1 MAFVFAYIKPGEGC
15 YDDSNYPGHVAKNC
29 DWEHAVHLALSRDG
43 VRYTPL
49 RNNTGVLFA
58 RGTFD
63 EGPHEGTTKT
73 LIDPWIFRMQDGTF
87 GVLAVRR
94 NQNAPDP
101 LTEGSIMLFRSR
113 DLVFYEESGFL
124 KVAEGTVRRPRCR
137 AEGDGFLVEWETEDG
152 VYQGTTVRFGEISGI
167 RPASE
172 RAIGGDGSC
181 HGVPDAVPGNVIEVT
196 EEEARRMEAYLGVIE
211 NTGVAPLALEVPRG
225 TRVTAD
231 MLPKATCLYSD
242 GSTHDKAV
250 RWDPDEVAALD
261 PDAPGTYRLHGEIR
275 CKIWPFP
282 MPLSERPGAG
292 PRGRG
297 NMSDP
302 AVVFHEGRYYLTS
315 SGGQDIV
322 LRAADRLEDV
332 FTAEPVVV
340 HRVADVPG
348 AQRIGTW
355 AAELHWIAGV
365 PCILTARCLGP
376 VSSVQA
382 HVLRCLGDP
391 EDPSAWE
398 APRLCVKPNGK
409 PLTEGGISLD
419 MTYFCVNGVHY
430 VMWSDRKWPIVDGK
444 DAPEPADIY
453 IAAIDPEKPW
463 QAVTEPQ
470 CVVRPMY
477 GWDRY
482 ETEVDEGPYLL
493 RRGDDL
499 FISVSGSS
507 TGMADLY
514 DLGLLHAKAGSNLL
528 DPAAWD
534 WLPYPVLTKESVP
547 GEYGPGHNSFVK
559 DHETGDDMMVYHAV
573 PHDENG
579 KSLGRRPAVRRVHWA
594 KTGLPYLE
602 MTAERDLKPEFR
614 SVVLELTV
622 R

>member
-1 MAFVFAYIKPGEGC
+1 MAFVLAYMKPGVGC
-15 YDDSNYPGHVAKNC
+15 YDDTNYPGHIAKNC
-29 DWEHAVHLALSRDG
+29 DWEHALHLALSRDG
-43 VRYTPL
+43 EHFTPL

-58 RGTFD
+58 KATFD

-73 LIDPWIFRMQDGTF
+73 LIDPWLFREADGTF
-87 GVLAVRR
+87 GVLAIRR

-101 LTEGSIMLFRSR
+101 LTEGSVMVFRSR
-113 DLVFYEESGFL
+113 DLVFYEEAGFL
-124 KVAEGTVRRPRCR
+124 PLGAGEIRRPRCER
-137 AEGDGFLVEWETEDG
+137 TEDG
-152 VYQGTTVRFGEISGI
+152 WLLEWEAQDGAHQAKTRRFAEIWDEKTVPGRTIEAAPDF
-167 RPASE
+167 
-172 RAIGGDGSC
+172 
-181 HGVPDAVPGNVIEVT
+181 GVPDAVPGNVLEIS
-196 EEEARRMEAYLGVIE
+196 EAEAKTLEAYLGVIE
-211 NTGVAPLALEVPRG
+211 NVGVAPMTLTVKKGEVL
-225 TRVTAD
+225 TAEA
-231 MLPKATCLYSD
+231 LPKATCLYND

-250 RWDPDEVAALD
+250 DWNAADLAALD
-261 PDAPGTYRLHGEIR
+261 TGKAGTYTLRGTIR
-275 CKIWPFP
+275 QKIWPFP
-282 MPLSERPGAG
+282 MPLSPRPGVPARFQG
-292 PRGRG
+292 G
-297 NMSDP
+297 MSDP
-302 AVVFHEGRYYLTS
+302 AVVYHEGRYFLTS
-315 SGGQDIV
+315 SGGQDII
-322 LRAADRLEDV
+322 LRCAETLEGV
-332 FTAEPVVV
+332 FTAEPIAV
-340 HRVADVPG
+340 HHVADVPG
-348 AQRIGTW
+348 AERIGTW
-355 AAELHWIAGV
+355 AAELHWIDGV

-382 HVLRCLGDP
+382 HVLVCHGDP
-391 EDPSAWE
+391 TDPTAWE

-430 VMWSDRKWPIVDGK
+430 VMWSDRKWPIIDGK

-453 IAAIDPEKPW
+453 IASIDPKAPW
-463 QAVTEPQ
+463 QATSEPQ

-499 FISVSGSS
+499 YISVSGSS

-514 DLGLLHAKAGSNLL
+514 DLGILHAKAGSNLL

-547 GEYGPGHNSFVK
+547 GEYGPGHNSFVV

-579 KSLGRRPAVRRVHWA
+579 KSLGRKPAVRRVHWA
-594 KTGLPYLE
+594 ATGLPYLE

-614 SVVLELTV
+614 NVTLTV
-622 R
+622 TVE